1 MIDNESMGTGSG
13 LALVDALNLKSNT
26 AEAGLAP
33 RPRCA
38 TSAPLVIPVSSR
50 RAAPLEAS
58 FPRPLHAEQSTCP
71 LRSPDDGSVRKLPRV
86 VVYPR
91 HKGYSGHYTFY

>member
-13 LALVDALNLKSNT
+13 LALVDALKSNT
-26 AEAGLAP
+26 AEAGLA
-33 RPRCA
+33 PRCA

-50 RAAPLEAS
+50 HAAPLEVS
-58 FPRPLHAEQSTCP
+58 FPRPLHAKQSTCP